1 MFKKLVITL
10 GAVAMLA
17 GCQAQPPLAYEPFN
31 DNVSR
36 YLFEKEKGVAYGSK
50 AFYIVYG
57 QVGVDK
63 AGTAIHF
70 GGRKFYRIKDLLDK
84 YPEMRGSAA
93 AVKAEA
99 AQEKLIKKMF
109 PKGTK

>member
-1 MFKKLVITL
+1 MFKRSLITIAAL
-10 GAVAMLA
+10 LTLA
-17 GCQAQPPLAYEPFN
+17 GCQSQPPVPYEAFN
-31 DNVSR
+31 DTVSR
-36 YLFEKEKGVAYGSK
+36 YMYEKNSGVAYGSK

-84 YPEMRGSAA
+84 YPEMRNSPQ

-99 AQEKLIKKMF
+99 SQEKLIKKMF
-109 PKGTK
+109 PKGTM